1 MFCLKICLALNI
13 GGSLCQQM
21 NIIKAKNAHVTLQAQ
36 LKKDV
41 YGTQKNQSLY
51 LSSLISL
58 ACCECL
64 HDSVVKK

>member
-1 MFCLKICLALNI
+1 MFCLKIWLALNF
-13 GGSLCQQM
+13 GGSLRQQM
-21 NIIKAKNAHVTLQAQ
+21 NIIGAKNAHHTLPAQ

-58 ACCECL
+58 VCCKCL
-64 HDSVVKK
+64 HDSVIKK

>member
-1 MFCLKICLALNI
+1 MFCLKIWLALNI

-21 NIIKAKNAHVTLQAQ
+21 NIIGAKNAHGTLRAQ
-36 LKKDV
+36 LKEDV
-41 YGTQKNQSLY
+41 NGTQKNQSLY

-58 ACCECL
+58 VCCKCL